1 MGHYNTCVALTG
13 DGVVLYSRGV
23 LVSALQKRDDTLT
36 SQPPVDRASDLH
48 PQLESLHQLFESE
61 IRQVDRDIVAY
72 LEQFDRPQTHYG
84 MIRYHFGYATRDLHS
99 LPAGEYLPRGKRL
112 RPLICMLFCRMFKL
126 DAAVAAVVMTATEV
140 MHSASLAHD
149 DIEDKDAV
157 RWGRP
162 TIHALFGTEQAINA
176 GDAMIG
182 MVYQLLLTL
191 RLKGVP
197 PDVLLGVIEVFNHAH
212 LRMCE
217 GQHLDLRYRFFDDV
231 ALADYLDMV
240 GRKTASP
247 CVCIADAISTLA
259 ASPPATRT
267 TLSRFGQSLGM
278 LYQICDDIRGIWCA
292 PQALGRQIGQDIN
305 QQRSSLPL
313 LYAFRHGSAEL
324 REVLRDNASRAEPIS
339 DARLAFVREEMAACG
354 ASRFCREQATTH
366 YEAALEA
373 LDMLHMDCREMAVLR
388 GILGACVA
396 SVDLQT

>member
-1 MGHYNTCVALTG
+1 L
-13 DGVVLYSRGV
+13 S
-23 LVSALQKRDDTLT
+23 
-36 SQPPVDRASDLH
+36 SQPRVDQNHELR
-48 PQLESLHQLFESE
+48 PQLESLHRQFESE
-61 IRQVDRDIVAY
+61 IRQVDREIVAY
-72 LEQFDRPQTHYG
+72 LDRFDDPPTHYG
-84 MIRYHFGYATRDLHS
+84 MIRYHFGYANRDLRS

-112 RPLICMLFCRMFKL
+112 RPLICMLFCRMFRL
-126 DAAVAAVVMTATEV
+126 DAEVAAVVMTATEV

-149 DIEDKDAV
+149 DIEDKDSV

-162 TIHALFGTEQAINA
+162 TIHALFGPEQAINA

-191 RLKGVP
+191 RARGVP
-197 PDVLLGVIEVFNHAH
+197 PDVLLQVIEVFNNAH

-217 GQHLDLRYRFFDDV
+217 GQHLDLRHRFVDEV

-259 ASPPATRT
+259 ASRPATRK
-267 TLSRFGQSLGM
+267 TLGRFGQSLGM

-324 REVLRDNASRAEPIS
+324 RAVLRDNASRPEPLS
-339 DARLAFVREEMAACG
+339 DAQLTFVREEMAACG
-354 ASRFCREQATTH
+354 ADRFCRERAATY

-373 LDMLHMDCREMAVLR
+373 LDMLHMDGREMTVLR

-396 SVDLQT
+396 SVDLQA

>member
-1 MGHYNTCVALTG
+1 M
-13 DGVVLYSRGV
+13 S
-23 LVSALQKRDDTLT
+23 
-36 SQPPVDRASDLH
+36 SQPPVDRASDLQ
-48 PQLESLHQLFESE
+48 PQLESLHRLFESE
-61 IRQVDRDIVAY
+61 IRQVDREILAY

-84 MIRYHFGYATRDLHS
+84 MIRYHFGYANPDLRS
-99 LPAGEYLPRGKRL
+99 LPAGEYLARGKRL

-126 DAAVAAVVMTATEV
+126 DPSIAAVVMTATEV

-149 DIEDKDAV
+149 DIEDKDSV

-162 TIHALFGTEQAINA
+162 TIHALFGPEQAINA

-182 MVYQLLLTL
+182 MVYQLLLAL

-197 PDVLLGVIEVFNHAH
+197 PDAILGVMEVFNHAH

-231 ALADYLDMV
+231 ELADYLDMV
-240 GRKTASP
+240 SRKTASP

-259 ASPPATRT
+259 GSPPATRK

-292 PQALGRQIGQDIN
+292 PQALGRQIGQDIT

-324 REVLRDNASRAEPIS
+324 REVLRANTSKTEPLSEAQIE
-339 DARLAFVREEMAACG
+339 FVRKEMSACG
-354 ASRFCREQATTH
+354 ASRFCREEATTH

-373 LDMLHMDCREMAVLR
+373 LDALQMDCREMAVLR

-396 SVDLQT
+396 SVDLQA